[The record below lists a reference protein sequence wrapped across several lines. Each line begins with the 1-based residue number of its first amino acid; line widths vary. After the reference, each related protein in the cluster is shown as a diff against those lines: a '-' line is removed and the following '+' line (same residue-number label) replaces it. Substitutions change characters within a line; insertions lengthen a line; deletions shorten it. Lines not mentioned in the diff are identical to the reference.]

1 MLLTLLTKFM
11 YMANKEKDYYTKILK
26 EEFFSLSKTKQQK
39 IDDDI
44 SIEILND
51 RIVRTFD
58 QIIKYLRHLEKEEAG
73 KGHKALQEIGLP
85 ENILIY
91 AILLIENTELE
102 YVVNLKKQE

>member
-1 MLLTLLTKFM
+1 
-11 YMANKEKDYYTKILK
+11 MAPKERDYYTKILK

-39 IDDDI
+39 LDDCI

-73 KGHKALQEIGLP
+73 KGHKALQEIALP
-85 ENILIY
+85 ENILPY
-91 AILLIENTELE
+91 AVLLVENPELE